1 MEQQETTV
9 KTVLKV
15 TTDAATSTYRVSA
28 DQGSSV
34 NEMAFAVMVV
44 IRSLIKT
51 KNIKT
56 PEEFLDLVKKYL
68 TDVQYQE
75 VQRAD

>member
-15 TTDAATSTYRVSA
+15 TTDAATSTYQVSA

-44 IRSLIKT
+44 IRSLVKT
-51 KNIKT
+51 ENIKT

>member
-56 PEEFLDLVKKYL
+56 PEEFLDLAKKYL